1 MKIFKKILI
10 ILAVIIAIAG
20 IAMIA
25 VKGFNYGILY
35 SNTQRLNIYFENN
48 FEIKDVEQIAK
59 EILGNNIIVRKG
71 NLFGTVASITATEI
85 TDEQKENLITKLN
98 EKYEIEIDKE
108 KDVVTMN
115 VPQTNM
121 YDIISSYI
129 TPSIIIFILVLVYS
143 AIRFKKQG
151 IVKSLVIPMLSTI
164 LVLAVYVGIYAIARI
179 PVNDLFMV
187 FAMLLF
193 IATLIFN
200 TMKLNAAENK

>member
-35 SNTQRLNIYFENN
+35 SNTQRLNIYFEND

-59 EILGNNIIVRKG
+59 EVLGNNIIVRKG
-71 NLFGTVASITATEI
+71 NLFGTVASITASEI

-129 TPSIIIFILVLVYS
+129 TPSVIIFILVLVYS

-200 TMKLNAAENK
+200 TMKLNATENK

>member
-59 EILGNNIIVRKG
+59 EVLGNNIIVRKG
-71 NLFGTVASITATEI
+71 NLFGTVTSITASEI

-200 TMKLNAAENK
+200 TMKLNATENK

>member
-48 FEIKDVEQIAK
+48 FEIKDIEQIAK
-59 EILGNNIIVRKG
+59 EVLGNNIIVRKG
-71 NLFGTVASITATEI
+71 NLFGTVASITASEI

-200 TMKLNAAENK
+200 TMKLNATENK

>member
-35 SNTQRLNIYFENN
+35 SNTQRLNIYFEND
-48 FEIKDVEQIAK
+48 FEIKDIEQIAK
-59 EILGNNIIVRKG
+59 EVLGNNIIVRKG
-71 NLFGTVASITATEI
+71 NLFGTVASITASEI

-98 EKYEIEIDKE
+98 EKYEIEINKE

-129 TPSIIIFILVLVYS
+129 TPSVIIFILVLVYS

>member
-25 VKGFNYGILY
+25 VKGFKYGILY
-35 SNTQRLNIYFENN
+35 SNTQRLNIYFEND

-59 EILGNNIIVRKG
+59 EVLGNNIIVRKG
-71 NLFGTVASITATEI
+71 NLFGTVASITASEI

-129 TPSIIIFILVLVYS
+129 TPAVIIFILVLVYS

-200 TMKLNAAENK
+200 TMKLNATENK

>member
-59 EILGNNIIVRKG
+59 EVLGNNIIVRKG
-71 NLFGTVASITATEI
+71 NLFGTVASITASEI

-129 TPSIIIFILVLVYS
+129 TPSVIIFILVLVYS

-200 TMKLNAAENK
+200 TMKLNATENK

>member
-35 SNTQRLNIYFENN
+35 SNTQRLNIYFEND
-48 FEIKDVEQIAK
+48 FEIKDIEQIAK
-59 EILGNNIIVRKG
+59 EVLGNNIIVRKG
-71 NLFGTVASITATEI
+71 NLFGTVASITASEI

-129 TPSIIIFILVLVYS
+129 TPSVIIFILVLVYS

-200 TMKLNAAENK
+200 TMKLNATENK

>member
-35 SNTQRLNIYFENN
+35 SNTQRLNIYFEND

-59 EILGNNIIVRKG
+59 EVLGKNIIVRKG
-71 NLFGTVASITATEI
+71 NLFGTVASITASEI

-129 TPSIIIFILVLVYS
+129 TPSVIIFILVLVYS
-143 AIRFKKQG
+143 AVRFKKQG
-151 IVKSLVIPMLSTI
+151 IVKSLLIPMLSTI

-200 TMKLNAAENK
+200 TMKLNATENK

>member
-1 MKIFKKILI
+1 MKIFKRILI

-35 SNTQRLNIYFENN
+35 SKTQRLNIYFEND
-48 FEIKDVEQIAK
+48 FEIKDVEEIAK
-59 EILGNNIIVRKG
+59 EVLGNDIIVRKG
-71 NLFGTVASITATEI
+71 NLFGTVASIAANEI
-85 TDEQKENLITKLN
+85 TDEQKDSLITKLN

-151 IVKSLVIPMLSTI
+151 IVKSLIIPMLSTI

-193 IATLIFN
+193 IATVIFN
-200 TMKLNAAENK
+200 TMKLNATENK

>member
-35 SNTQRLNIYFENN
+35 SNTQRLNIYFEND

-59 EILGNNIIVRKG
+59 EVLGNNIIVRKG
-71 NLFGTVASITATEI
+71 NLFGTVASITASEI

-129 TPSIIIFILVLVYS
+129 TPSVIIFILVLVYS

-164 LVLAVYVGIYAIARI
+164 LVLSVYVGIYAIARI

-200 TMKLNAAENK
+200 TMKLNATENK

>member
-35 SNTQRLNIYFENN
+35 KNTQRLNIYFEND

-59 EILGNNIIVRKG
+59 EVLGNNIIVRKG
-71 NLFGTVASITATEI
+71 NLFGTVASITASEI

-115 VPQTNM
+115 VPQTNL

-129 TPSIIIFILVLVYS
+129 TPSVIIFILVLVYS

-151 IVKSLVIPMLSTI
+151 IVKSLLIPMLSTI

-200 TMKLNAAENK
+200 TMKLNATENK

>member
-48 FEIKDVEQIAK
+48 FELKDVEQIAK
-59 EILGNNIIVRKG
+59 EVLGNNIIVRKG
-71 NLFGTVASITATEI
+71 NLFGTVASITASEI

-200 TMKLNAAENK
+200 TMKLNATENK

>member
-59 EILGNNIIVRKG
+59 EVLGNNIIVRKG
-71 NLFGTVASITATEI
+71 NLFGTVASITASEI

-164 LVLAVYVGIYAIARI
+164 LVLAVYAGIYAIARI

-200 TMKLNAAENK
+200 TMKLNATENK

>member
-48 FEIKDVEQIAK
+48 FELKDVEQIAK
-59 EILGNNIIVRKG
+59 EVLGNNIIVRKG
-71 NLFGTVASITATEI
+71 NLFGTVASITASEI

-129 TPSIIIFILVLVYS
+129 TPSVIIFILVLVYS

-200 TMKLNAAENK
+200 TMKLNATENK

>member
-59 EILGNNIIVRKG
+59 EVLGNNIIVRKG
-71 NLFGTVASITATEI
+71 NLFGTVASIAASEI

-200 TMKLNAAENK
+200 TMKLNATENK

>member
-35 SNTQRLNIYFENN
+35 SNTQRLNIYFEND

-59 EILGNNIIVRKG
+59 EVLGNNIIVRKG
-71 NLFGTVASITATEI
+71 NLFGTVASIIASEI

-98 EKYEIEIDKE
+98 EKYEIEINKE

-129 TPSIIIFILVLVYS
+129 TPSVIIFILVLVYS

>member
-35 SNTQRLNIYFENN
+35 SNTQRLNIYFEND

-59 EILGNNIIVRKG
+59 EVLGNNIIVRKG
-71 NLFGTVASITATEI
+71 NLFGTVASIIASEI

-129 TPSIIIFILVLVYS
+129 TPSVIIFILVLVYS

>member
-35 SNTQRLNIYFENN
+35 SNTQRLNIYFEND

-59 EILGNNIIVRKG
+59 EVLGNNIIVRKG
-71 NLFGTVASITATEI
+71 NLFGTVASIIASEI

-129 TPSIIIFILVLVYS
+129 TPSVIIFILVLVYS

-151 IVKSLVIPMLSTI
+151 IVKSLIIPMLSTI

-200 TMKLNAAENK
+200 TMKLNATENK

>member
-35 SNTQRLNIYFENN
+35 SNTQRLNIYFEND

-59 EILGNNIIVRKG
+59 EVLGNNIIVRKG
-71 NLFGTVASITATEI
+71 NLFGTVASITASEI

-115 VPQTNM
+115 VPQKNM

-129 TPSIIIFILVLVYS
+129 TPSVIIFILVLVYS

-151 IVKSLVIPMLSTI
+151 IVKSLLIPMLSTI

-200 TMKLNAAENK
+200 TMKLNATENK

>member
-59 EILGNNIIVRKG
+59 EVLGNNIIVRKG
-71 NLFGTVASITATEI
+71 NLFGTVASITASEI

-129 TPSIIIFILVLVYS
+129 TPSVIIFILVLVYL

-200 TMKLNAAENK
+200 TMKLNATENK

>member
-1 MKIFKKILI
+1 MKIFKRILI

-35 SNTQRLNIYFENN
+35 SKTQRLNIYFEND
-48 FEIKDVEQIAK
+48 FEIKDVEEIAK
-59 EILGNNIIVRKG
+59 EVLGNDIIVRKG
-71 NLFGTVASITATEI
+71 NLFGTVASIAANEI
-85 TDEQKENLITKLN
+85 TDEQKDSLITKLN

-151 IVKSLVIPMLSTI
+151 IVKSLIIPMLSTI

-200 TMKLNAAENK
+200 TMKLNATENK

>member
-35 SNTQRLNIYFENN
+35 SNTQRLNIYFEND

-59 EILGNNIIVRKG
+59 EVLGNNIIVRKG
-71 NLFGTVASITATEI
+71 NLFGTVASITASEI

-129 TPSIIIFILVLVYS
+129 TPSVIIFILVLVYS

-151 IVKSLVIPMLSTI
+151 IVKSLLIPMLSTI

-200 TMKLNAAENK
+200 TMKLNATENK

>member
-35 SNTQRLNIYFENN
+35 SNTQRLNIYFEND

-59 EILGNNIIVRKG
+59 EVLGNNIIVRKG
-71 NLFGTVASITATEI
+71 NLFGTVASITASEI

-129 TPSIIIFILVLVYS
+129 TPSVIIFILVLVYS
-143 AIRFKKQG
+143 AIRFKKQE
-151 IVKSLVIPMLSTI
+151 IVKSLLIPMLSTI

-200 TMKLNAAENK
+200 TMKLNATENK

>member
-59 EILGNNIIVRKG
+59 EVLGNNIIVRKG
-71 NLFGTVASITATEI
+71 NLFSTVASITASEI

-129 TPSIIIFILVLVYS
+129 TPSVIIFILVLVYS

>member
-35 SNTQRLNIYFENN
+35 SNTQRLNIYFEND

-59 EILGNNIIVRKG
+59 EVLGNNIIVRKG
-71 NLFGTVASITATEI
+71 NLFGTVASITASEI

-108 KDVVTMN
+108 NDVVTMN

-129 TPSIIIFILVLVYS
+129 TPSVIIFILVLVYS
-143 AIRFKKQG
+143 AVRFKKQG
-151 IVKSLVIPMLSTI
+151 IVKSLLIPMLSTI

-200 TMKLNAAENK
+200 TMKLNATENK

>member
-59 EILGNNIIVRKG
+59 EVLGNNIIVRKG
-71 NLFGTVASITATEI
+71 NLFGTVASITASEI

>member
-1 MKIFKKILI
+1 MKIFKRILI

-35 SNTQRLNIYFENN
+35 SKTQRLNIYFEND
-48 FEIKDVEQIAK
+48 FEIKDVEEIAK
-59 EILGNNIIVRKG
+59 EVLGNDIIVRKG
-71 NLFGTVASITATEI
+71 NLFGTVASITASEI

-151 IVKSLVIPMLSTI
+151 IVKSLIIPMLSTI

-200 TMKLNAAENK
+200 TMKLNATENK

>member
-35 SNTQRLNIYFENN
+35 SKTQRLNIYLEND
-48 FEIKDVEQIAK
+48 FEIKDVEEIAK
-59 EILGNNIIVRKG
+59 EVLGNNTIVRKG
-71 NLFGTVASITATEI
+71 NLFGTVASIISSEI
-85 TDEQKENLITKLN
+85 TEEQRDSIITKLD
-98 EKYEIEIDKE
+98 EKYEIEIDKD
-108 KDVVTMN
+108 KDIVTMN
-115 VPQTNM
+115 VPQANIF
-121 YDIISSYI
+121 DIISSYI
-129 TPSIIIFILVLVYS
+129 APSVIIFIIVLVYL
-143 AIRFKKQG
+143 AIRFRKLG
-151 IVKSLVIPMLSTI
+151 IVKSLVIPIVSTI

-200 TMKLNAAENK
+200 TIRLNTAENK

>member
-1 MKIFKKILI
+1 MKIFKRILI

-35 SNTQRLNIYFENN
+35 SKTQRLNIYFEND
-48 FEIKDVEQIAK
+48 FEIKDVEEIAK
-59 EILGNNIIVRKG
+59 EVLGNDIIVRKG
-71 NLFGTVASITATEI
+71 NLFGTVASIAANEI
-85 TDEQKENLITKLN
+85 TDEQEDSLITKLN

-151 IVKSLVIPMLSTI
+151 IVKSLIIPMLSTI

-200 TMKLNAAENK
+200 TMKLNATENK

>member
-71 NLFGTVASITATEI
+71 NLFGTVASITASEI

-200 TMKLNAAENK
+200 TMKLNATENK

>member
-35 SNTQRLNIYFENN
+35 SKTQRLNIYFEND
-48 FEIKDVEQIAK
+48 FEIKDVEEIAK
-59 EILGNNIIVRKG
+59 EVLGNDIIVRKG
-71 NLFGTVASITATEI
+71 NLFGTVASIAANEI
-85 TDEQKENLITKLN
+85 TDEQEDSLITKLN

-151 IVKSLVIPMLSTI
+151 IVKSLIIPMLSTI

-200 TMKLNAAENK
+200 TMKLNATENK

>member
-35 SNTQRLNIYFENN
+35 SNTQRLNIYFEND

-59 EILGNNIIVRKG
+59 EVLGNNIIVRKG
-71 NLFGTVASITATEI
+71 NLFGTVASITASEI
-85 TDEQKENLITKLN
+85 TDEQKENLIKKLN

-129 TPSIIIFILVLVYS
+129 TPSVIIFILVLVYS

-151 IVKSLVIPMLSTI
+151 IVKSLLIPMLSTI

-200 TMKLNAAENK
+200 TMKLNATENK

>member
-35 SNTQRLNIYFENN
+35 SNTQRLNIYFEND

-59 EILGNNIIVRKG
+59 EVLGNNIIVRKG
-71 NLFGTVASITATEI
+71 NLFGTVASITASEI

-129 TPSIIIFILVLVYS
+129 TPSVIIFILVLVYS
-143 AIRFKKQG
+143 AVRFKKQG
-151 IVKSLVIPMLSTI
+151 IVKSLLIPMLSTI

-200 TMKLNAAENK
+200 TMKLNATENK

>member
-35 SNTQRLNIYFENN
+35 SNTQRLNIYFEND

-59 EILGNNIIVRKG
+59 EVLGNNIIVRKG
-71 NLFGTVASITATEI
+71 NLFGTVASIIASEI

-129 TPSIIIFILVLVYS
+129 TPSVIIFILVLVYS

-151 IVKSLVIPMLSTI
+151 IVKSLLIPMLSTI

-200 TMKLNAAENK
+200 TMKLNATENK

>member
-1 MKIFKKILI
+1 
-10 ILAVIIAIAG
+10 
-20 IAMIA
+20 
-25 VKGFNYGILY
+25 
-35 SNTQRLNIYFENN
+35 
-48 FEIKDVEQIAK
+48 
-59 EILGNNIIVRKG
+59 
-71 NLFGTVASITATEI
+71 
-85 TDEQKENLITKLN
+85 
-98 EKYEIEIDKE
+98 
-108 KDVVTMN
+108 MN

-129 TPSIIIFILVLVYS
+129 TPSVIIFILVLVYS

-200 TMKLNAAENK
+200 TMKLNATENK

>member
-35 SNTQRLNIYFENN
+35 SNTQRLNIYFEND

-59 EILGNNIIVRKG
+59 EVLGNNIIVRKG
-71 NLFGTVASITATEI
+71 NLFGTVASIIASEI

-129 TPSIIIFILVLVYS
+129 TPSVIIFILVLVYS

-200 TMKLNAAENK
+200 TMKLNATENK

>member
-59 EILGNNIIVRKG
+59 EVLGNNIIVRKG
-71 NLFGTVASITATEI
+71 NLFGTVASITASEI

-200 TMKLNAAENK
+200 TMKLNATENK